1 MNTKTKCVLL
11 LIGCILVGATI
22 FGLYIYFKGFQG
34 VTGEVKEENVKEV
47 IESSSENSK
56 GLVLDESFKG
66 TIREGDNLNFKMGNL
81 SYHRHVANLNHEQLM
96 VSVSSSQTTY
106 KLAIGISGGLLLLAA
121 AGVFAYKM
129 LKLRTNRNNNTNNTT
144 GRVQYTP
151 NNRNNAVIYTQTCHG
166 GSNASYRFNQT
177 PSMENSGAMVG
188 NQNGQLYSSQQR
200 HSSQQRQLPNPNTIT
215 NGKPS
220 EDQFY
225 EILMEPILHELN

>member
-1 MNTKTKCVLL
+1 MKTKSKCALL
-11 LIGCILVGATI
+11 LTGCIIGCAEI

-34 VTGEVKEENVKEV
+34 ATGEVKEENVKEV

-121 AGVFAYKM
+121 ATAVCVFDAATV
-129 LKLRTNRNNNTNNTT
+129 LLRHL
-144 GRVQYTP
+144 P
-151 NNRNNAVIYTQTCHG
+151 LLLLLALLLL
-166 GSNASYRFNQT
+166 
-177 PSMENSGAMVG
+177 SG
-188 NQNGQLYSSQQR
+188 
-200 HSSQQRQLPNPNTIT
+200 HSARMRTLRQ
-215 NGKPS
+215 S
-220 EDQFY
+220 
-225 EILMEPILHELN
+225 

>member
-1 MNTKTKCVLL
+1 MNTKSKCALL
-11 LIGCILVGATI
+11 LTGCIIGCAAI

-96 VSVSSSQTTY
+96 VSVYSSQTTY

-129 LKLRTNRNNNTNNTT
+129 LKLRTNRNNNTN
-144 GRVQYTP
+144 GSVQYTP
-151 NNRNNAVIYTQTCHG
+151 NNPNNAVIYTQTCHG

-188 NQNGQLYSSQQR
+188 NQNGRLYSNQQR
-200 HSSQQRQLPNPNTIT
+200 KLPNPNTT
-215 NGKPS
+215 TSGKPS
-220 EDQFY
+220 EDPFY
-225 EILMEPILHELN
+225 SVLMEPILHELN